1 MEHTT
6 NAVLMAADGLI
17 DAFAR
22 HDREKYFA
30 AFAED
35 ATFIFHNL
43 DRPLPNRAAYEDEWT
58 LWETRD
64 GFKVVSCQSTDR
76 NLQMLGNVGIF
87 THAVETTVDF
97 NGEPLTSK
105 ERETIVFEKQA
116 DGRWLA
122 VHEHLSKAS

>member
-6 NAVLMAADGLI
+6 NAVLAAADSLI

-30 AFAED
+30 AFTED

-43 DRPLPNRAAYEDEWT
+43 DRPLRSRAAYEAEWT

-64 GFKVVSCQSTDR
+64 GFKVISCQSTDR
-76 NLQMLGNVGIF
+76 NLQMLGTVAVF
-87 THAVETTVDF
+87 THAVETQLEF
-97 NGEPLTSK
+97 NGEPVTSQ
-105 ERETIVFEKQA
+105 ERETIVFEKQV